1 MKHFILSTTFFFAC
15 LVTAAQANLNRGL
28 VAWYPFN
35 GNANDVSGNGHNGI
49 VQNGA
54 TLTSDKN
61 GTPNSAYFFDGIDD
75 YILIP
80 DNPSLRFR
88 DSFSVCISY
97 MKLSQPGGNLI
108 EKRSFNS
115 GTNSSFDIAAG
126 SNGANGAVKT
136 WGDCSDAGSGWNY
149 TSFTQPPVLNQW
161 YCLVMTFNAGTLNL
175 YEDGVLISSTT
186 TSNPWV
192 DSCAGSD
199 IRIGYHLSFDPIAL
213 HGKVDDVRL
222 YNRALTQEEAS
233 SLCSTTSVTTCNNNW
248 LKMPNALSGVTI
260 GDLDITGNQVTIE
273 AICNATGD
281 TTRALVSKHTSPS
294 NVNYFLCPD
303 LAQITTT
310 NGFFSI
316 TSSCPFDNNKTY
328 HVALVYNGSSLKLY
342 RNGFLLG
349 EVPASGNLVTNNLPT
364 TIGEQAYAMDNGL
377 DNISNI
383 FKGVINEVR
392 IWNVAR
398 SQSDIR
404 TYMNSSLPSPTTQT
418 GLQAYYV
425 FDDLTNKQGNA
436 AFNGTLRGAAT
447 IGNANP
453 DCVFSADSC
462 LAAPVSCNTWLNMP
476 AKLTGVSIG
485 ELDITGNQVTVEAMC
500 TATDIYDLS
509 RALVSKHG
517 WSANCNYFLC
527 PDLAQITTSDGFFS
541 ATSPCS
547 FVSNKTYHVA
557 MVYNGSS
564 LRLYRNGFLMQEVPA
579 SGNLVTNNWPATIGE
594 YAYAVANNNA
604 SISNIFKGYINE
616 VRIWNI
622 ARTQQQIRDFMNIEL
637 PSPSTQNGLLAYYN
651 FNNLINK
658 QGNSAYN
665 ATLLGASTI
674 NATNSTCSFTADS
687 CIVPVAACDDWL
699 STPVVN
705 SSVSAGDLDI
715 AGNTI
720 TVEALINRTEPY
732 LPGGGN
738 NTEGDIVSK
747 HNTFS
752 DVNYLLR
759 PNHAYITTTN
769 GFFGTPDVCD
779 LLLNKTYHVAMVYD
793 GSILKFYRDGMLMS
807 QINATGN
814 LILNNWQ
821 TRIGWYEPQGF
832 TTQFL
837 GYINEVRIWNTA
849 RTQSQ
854 LKTYMFT
861 KLPDPTTQTGLRA
874 YYSFDNLLNKQGN
887 TAYNGII
894 NGSAVINQINPNCS
908 FLVDSCSSVLPVTL
922 VSFTSRASNE
932 KTIILNWTTGQEY
945 GISKYLVQRSLYPD
959 RGFET
964 IGSVNAAATG
974 NANSYSFVD
983 RTVKLNTRYFYRL
996 LILETSGTSRYSPTR
1011 DQLITAGGTYTSVY
1025 PNPTTGTVLVSVKN
1039 YDGVAYLHLINSLG
1053 QSILS
1058 KTTLVNGGSSG
1069 IVLQMGSLPRGTY
1082 YLQIMTGN
1090 ERITKKII
1098 KQ

>member
-1 MKHFILSTTFFFAC
+1 MKHFLLSTTFFLAC
-15 LVTAAQANLNRGL
+15 LITSAQANLNRGL

-35 GNANDVSGNGHNGI
+35 GNANDVSGNGLNGF

-54 TLTSDKN
+54 SLTSDKN
-61 GTPNSAYFFDGIDD
+61 GTPNSAYLFDGIDD
-75 YILIP
+75 YIDIP
-80 DNPSLRFR
+80 DNPKLRFR
-88 DSFSVCISY
+88 DSFSVCISF

-108 EKRSFNS
+108 EKRALNS

-126 SNGANGAVKT
+126 SSGANGAVKT
-136 WGDCSDAGSGWNY
+136 GDNCSNAGSGWHY
-149 TSFTQPPVLNQW
+149 TSFTQPLALNQW
-161 YCLVMTFNAGTLNL
+161 YCLVMTFNAGTLNF
-175 YEDGVLISSTT
+175 YQDGVLISSTNT
-186 TSNPWV
+186 GSTRV
-192 DSCAGSD
+192 DSCAGSN
-199 IRIGYHLSFDPIAL
+199 IRIGYHLSFDPIWL

-222 YNRALTQEEAS
+222 YNRALTQEEVS
-233 SLCSTTSVTTCNNNW
+233 SLCSTTSVTTCNDNW

-303 LAQITTT
+303 LAQITTS

-316 TSSCPFDNNKTY
+316 TSSCPFENNKTY

-364 TIGEQAYAMDNGL
+364 TIGEQAYAMDNGFG
-377 DNISNI
+377 NISNI

-418 GLQAYYV
+418 GLQAYYI
-425 FDDLTNKQGNA
+425 FDDLTNKQGNT

-447 IGNANP
+447 IANANP

-527 PDLAQITTSDGFFS
+527 PDLAQITTSNGFFS

-616 VRIWNI
+616 VRIWNV

-637 PSPSTQNGLLAYYN
+637 PSPATQTGLLAYYN
-651 FNNLINK
+651 FDNLTNK
-658 QGNSAYN
+658 QGNTAYN

-687 CIVPVAACDDWL
+687 CL
-699 STPVVN
+699 TVV
-705 SSVSAGDLDI
+705 
-715 AGNTI
+715 
-720 TVEALINRTEPY
+720 
-732 LPGGGN
+732 
-738 NTEGDIVSK
+738 
-747 HNTFS
+747 
-752 DVNYLLR
+752 
-759 PNHAYITTTN
+759 
-769 GFFGTPDVCD
+769 
-779 LLLNKTYHVAMVYD
+779 
-793 GSILKFYRDGMLMS
+793 
-807 QINATGN
+807 
-814 LILNNWQ
+814 
-821 TRIGWYEPQGF
+821 
-832 TTQFL
+832 
-837 GYINEVRIWNTA
+837 
-849 RTQSQ
+849 
-854 LKTYMFT
+854 
-861 KLPDPTTQTGLRA
+861 
-874 YYSFDNLLNKQGN
+874 
-887 TAYNGII
+887 
-894 NGSAVINQINPNCS
+894 
-908 FLVDSCSSVLPVTL
+908 PVTL
-922 VSFTSRASNE
+922 ISFTSRASNE
-932 KTIILNWTTGQEY
+932 KNIILNWTTVQEY
-945 GISKYLVQRSLYPD
+945 GISKYQVQRSLYAD

-974 NANSYSFVD
+974 NSNSYSFVD

-996 LILETSGTSRYSPTR
+996 LILEASGTSRYSPTR

-1025 PNPTTGTVLVSVKN
+1025 PNPTTGTVTVSVKN
-1039 YDGVAYLHLINSLG
+1039 YDGVAYLHLINNQG

-1058 KTTLVNGGSSG
+1058 KTTLVNGSSSG
-1069 IVLQMGSLPRGTY
+1069 IVLQMGNLPRGTY
-1082 YLQIMTGN
+1082 YLQLLTGN